1 MEKPVT
7 GADLDAFADRLLQRL
22 EHLLHQRPP
31 TPPRKW
37 LKSHDV
43 RRLLMISPNT
53 LTTMR
58 VNGTLPYAKI
68 GGILFY
74 DPDDILQLLNEK
86 KKDVMNLNI
95 LRRHEQMKARETKKH
110 PQAW

>member
-1 MEKPVT
+1 MAKLVT
-7 GADLDAFADRLLQRL
+7 TADLDDFGDRLLQRL
-22 EHLLHQRPP
+22 EPLLRQRPP

-43 RRLLMISPNT
+43 RRLLMVSPNT

-68 GGILFY
+68 GGILYY
-74 DPDDILQLLNEK
+74 DPDDIIHLLNDK
-86 KKDVMNLNI
+86 KKDVMNQNI
-95 LRRHEQMKARETKKH
+95 QRRQWGMTDRETQKNRR
-110 PQAW
+110 